1 MYSADGEV
9 LAEYNREYPL
19 IIRGDAVLQDA
30 GEWWNQICIGITQT
44 VQISGVNEIDGI
56 SVSTQGI
63 SVVPVDADGNPI
75 CEAVSWLD
83 MRAAAETES
92 LIDKFGKDYLF
103 RSTGKHAEPSY
114 TLPMLMHL
122 KNTEP
127 DVFAKA
133 EKFLL
138 PLDFINMKLTGRPVT
153 DYTIAGGTMAF
164 DLRRRE
170 WSEELLGF
178 AGLSAEK
185 LPKVGCMGDFVGKV
199 KPEVA
204 AELGI
209 IGKLEVFLGGQD
221 QKLAAIGA
229 GIKDGDMTVSI
240 GTATAVTRLIDN
252 IPDKADYSVF
262 PFDRSSCSA
271 EGVLRTSGS
280 ALKWLSGIMFGKAS
294 YREMDV
300 LCEEAG
306 GSDGVVFSPDMTEN
320 ASITGLSLKST
331 RGNIIYALY
340 EGVSREIAALAEEMG
355 GARNLRVFGGG
366 SKSEIWCKVL
376 ADTAKIPVIILNT
389 PETASRGAAMLA
401 SGMKLKPA
409 PAEKIINP
417 VK

>member
-92 LIDKFGKDYLF
+92 LIDKFGIDYLF

-170 WSEELLGF
+170 WSEEL
-178 AGLSAEK
+178 
-185 LPKVGCMGDFVGKV
+185 
-199 KPEVA
+199 
-204 AELGI
+204 
-209 IGKLEVFLGGQD
+209 
-221 QKLAAIGA
+221 
-229 GIKDGDMTVSI
+229 
-240 GTATAVTRLIDN
+240 
-252 IPDKADYSVF
+252 
-262 PFDRSSCSA
+262 
-271 EGVLRTSGS
+271 
-280 ALKWLSGIMFGKAS
+280 
-294 YREMDV
+294 
-300 LCEEAG
+300 
-306 GSDGVVFSPDMTEN
+306 
-320 ASITGLSLKST
+320 
-331 RGNIIYALY
+331 
-340 EGVSREIAALAEEMG
+340 
-355 GARNLRVFGGG
+355 
-366 SKSEIWCKVL
+366 
-376 ADTAKIPVIILNT
+376 
-389 PETASRGAAMLA
+389 
-401 SGMKLKPA
+401 
-409 PAEKIINP
+409 
-417 VK
+417 